1 MVFILFIMNETF
13 RPDINKFFV
22 LDKTQHIVRAF
33 STYAQASNFRN
44 MNNPSW
50 VVSRNPFNRW

>member
-1 MVFILFIMNETF
+1 MNEIF

-22 LDKTQHIVRAF
+22 VDTTDHIVQGFEDYKKAD
-33 STYAQASNFRN
+33 NFRH

-50 VVSRNPFNRW
+50 TVSRNPFNKF